1 MKATGILRRIDELGR
16 VVIPKEIRKSM
27 KMREGEELEIYTTEE
42 EVVLKKYSE
51 ISAMER
57 SARSLVSA
65 IHKVTGKGVLIV
77 DTDKVVASAGKGVLS
92 AGELIPER
100 LAKVIEDRRKVTL
113 SEGDAVPLGAENI
126 RSETVHPILSAGDLF
141 GAIVILSK
149 EPASKADEQLAATG
163 AKFFEEQIDR

>member
-51 ISAMER
+51 MSALEH
-57 SARSLVSA
+57 SALSLVSA
-65 IHKVTGKGVLIV
+65 IHKVTGKGVLIT

-92 AGELIPER
+92 VGAPIPEK
-100 LAKVIEDRRKVTL
+100 LVKIIESRRKVAL
-113 SEGDAVPLGAENI
+113 AEGDTVALGMEDV
-126 RSETVHPILSAGDLF
+126 RSETVHPILSGGDLF
-141 GAIVILSK
+141 GAIIILSK
-149 EPASKADEQLAATG
+149 EPASKSDEQLAATG

>member
-51 ISAMER
+51 MSSLDSFAK
-57 SARSLVSA
+57 SLVSA
-65 IHKVTGKGVLIV
+65 IYRVTGKAALVT
-77 DTDKVVASAGKGVLS
+77 DTDKVIASSGKGVV
-92 AGELIPER
+92 PEG
-100 LAKVIEDRRKVTL
+100 TPL
-113 SEGDAVPLGAENI
+113 SESFMRALQSRRRLSYTEEKCLPFGGENV
-126 RSETVHPILSAGDLF
+126 RSETIHPIMSAGDLF

-149 EPASKADEQLAATG
+149 DPQDKGDEEIAAMG
-163 AKFFEEQIDR
+163 AKFFEEQIGR

>member
-51 ISAMER
+51 MSAMDR

-65 IHKVTGKGVLIV
+65 IHKVTGKGVLIT
-77 DTDKVVASAGKGVLS
+77 DTDKVVASAGKGMPAVG
-92 AGELIPER
+92 APIPER
-100 LAKVIEDRRKVTL
+100 LGRMIESRRKVTL
-113 SEGDAVPLGAENI
+113 SEGDTMAFGTEDV
-126 RSETVHPILSAGDLF
+126 RSETIHPILSAGDLF
-141 GAIVILSK
+141 GAIIILSK
-149 EPASKADEQLAATG
+149 EPASKSDEQLAATG